1 MLIESV
7 LLHKIQFELS
17 FSVFILNIICK
28 ETTSEF
34 VIQDYLY
41 TLYMLVVRTKVY
53 SNAILCEAILLN
65 LYFKCWYFQGTRKV
79 VLGLSLFAEITN
91 IGLLT
96 INYVAM
102 YLSLGFFLHHCMKV
116 KMHVNPILILRKCS
130 NSYFYI

>member
-1 MLIESV
+1 
-7 LLHKIQFELS
+7 
-17 FSVFILNIICK
+17 
-28 ETTSEF
+28 
-34 VIQDYLY
+34 
-41 TLYMLVVRTKVY
+41 MLVVRTKVY

-102 YLSLGFFLHHCMKV
+102 YLSLGFSQLGADPSFDTKHET
-116 KMHVNPILILRKCS
+116 RE
-130 NSYFYI
+130 